1 MSQKKNNNNNNN
13 NNAQI
18 ENKETNNNNK
28 EDETKATK
36 VVMKVDMH
44 CEGCSSK
51 IVKCIY
57 GFEGFSFSNCFITFF
72 YFIFLLDY
80 LFLFFLIN

>member
-1 MSQKKNNNNNNN
+1 MSQKKNNNN
-13 NNAQI
+13 AQK

-57 GFEGFSFSNCFITFF
+57 GFEGFSFSN
-72 YFIFLLDY
+72 
-80 LFLFFLIN
+80 